1 LIVLDTSF
9 IVDLLRG
16 RESAREM
23 LSRLDG
29 GNESV
34 CTTSINVLELYRGV
48 FLSKRVDEN
57 LRILIALL
65 DQLLVLDLNED
76 AYEIFGAISALLRAS
91 GEPVCDLDEAIAAIA
106 LAYDATIVSRD
117 QHFQRV
123 PGLKVVAY

>member
-1 LIVLDTSF
+1 MIVLDTSF

-91 GEPVCDLDEAIAAIA
+91 GEPVGDLDEAIAAIA

>member
-76 AYEIFGAISALLRAS
+76 AYEIFGAISALLQAS
-91 GEPVCDLDEAIAAIA
+91 GEPVGDLDEAIAAIA

>member
-1 LIVLDTSF
+1 MIVLDTSF
-9 IVDLLRG
+9 IADLLRG

-91 GEPVCDLDEAIAAIA
+91 GEPVGDLDEAIAAIA
-106 LAYDATIVSRD
+106 LAYDATIVSQD
-117 QHFQRV
+117 QHFKRV
-123 PGLKVVAY
+123 PGLKVVEY

>member
-1 LIVLDTSF
+1 MIVLDTSF

-16 RESAREM
+16 RERAREM
-23 LSRLDG
+23 LSQLEG
-29 GNESV
+29 VSESV

-76 AYEIFGAISALLRAS
+76 AYEIFGAISALLRAG
-91 GEPVCDLDEAIAAIA
+91 GEPVGDLEEAIAAIA
-106 LAYDATIVSRD
+106 LAYDATIVSQD
-117 QHFQRV
+117 LHFQRV
-123 PGLKVVAY
+123 PGLKVVTY

>member
-1 LIVLDTSF
+1 
-9 IVDLLRG
+9 
-16 RESAREM
+16 M
-23 LSRLDG
+23 LSQLEG
-29 GNESV
+29 VNESV

-76 AYEIFGAISALLRAS
+76 AYEIFGAISALLRV
-91 GEPVCDLDEAIAAIA
+91 GGGPVGDLEEAIAAIA
-106 LAYDATIVSRD
+106 LAYDAAIVSQD

-123 PGLKVVAY
+123 PGLKVVTY

>member
-1 LIVLDTSF
+1 MIVLDTSF

-34 CTTSINVLELYRGV
+34 CTTSINVLELYKGV

-65 DQLLVLDLNED
+65 DQLLVLDLNGD

-91 GEPVCDLDEAIAAIA
+91 GEPVGDLEEAIAAIA
-106 LAYDATIVSRD
+106 LAYDATIVSQD
-117 QHFQRV
+117 QHFKRV
-123 PGLKVVAY
+123 PGLKVVEY